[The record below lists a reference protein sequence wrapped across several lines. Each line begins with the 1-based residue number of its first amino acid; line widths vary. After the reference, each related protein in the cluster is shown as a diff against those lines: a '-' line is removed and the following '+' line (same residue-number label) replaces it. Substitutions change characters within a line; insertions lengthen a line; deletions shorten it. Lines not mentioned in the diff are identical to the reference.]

1 MAFDPQEL
9 VFLTNHGPMRLRSAV
24 ARAMTLPFN
33 ERKRAT
39 IVRDG
44 KPPILRYERI
54 KDLAAEWAAKR
65 PGGSETLP
73 GDLSARTKLGVR
85 RGTSRP

>member
-9 VFLTNHGPMRLRSAV
+9 VTLTNHGPMRLRSAV

-39 IVRDG
+39 IVREG
-44 KPPILRYERI
+44 KPAILRYERI
-54 KDLAAEWAAKR
+54 KNLAAEWAAER
-65 PGGSETLP
+65 PVRVR
-73 GDLSARTKLGVR
+73 SASR
-85 RGTSRP
+85 RLLNKNQARC